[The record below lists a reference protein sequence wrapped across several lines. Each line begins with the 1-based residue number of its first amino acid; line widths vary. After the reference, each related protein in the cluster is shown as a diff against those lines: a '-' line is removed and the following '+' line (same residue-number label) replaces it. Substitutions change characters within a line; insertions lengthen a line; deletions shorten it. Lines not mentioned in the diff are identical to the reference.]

1 MGFGIFLIPL
11 WLISTVSIYGD
22 ANFVVISKSEHTLC
36 VYDSKKMLLK
46 EYKVATGLNLK
57 PKTKSGDRCTPEG
70 EYAVV
75 HIYGPDSKKVKLNNA
90 HYLGGP
96 LHKKYR
102 SDEDLGYNAYGP
114 YMMRLNYPNQ
124 KDAERGF
131 ESGLISKL
139 EYERIVVVGNR
150 HACSLPPQKT
160 KLGGGIYIHGT
171 SDPNSIGHSSSNGCI
186 RMFNHELEEFVKYI
200 RVGTKIFIKG
210 GLK

>member
-22 ANFVVISKSEHTLC
+22 ANFVVI
-36 VYDSKKMLLK
+36 
-46 EYKVATGLNLK
+46 
-57 PKTKSGDRCTPEG
+57 DRCTPEG

-150 HACSLPPQKT
+150 HACSLPN
-160 KLGGGIYIHGT
+160 LAV
-171 SDPNSIGHSSSNGCI
+171 
-186 RMFNHELEEFVKYI
+186 EF
-200 RVGTKIFIKG
+200 IFTEPAIPI
-210 GLK
+210 L